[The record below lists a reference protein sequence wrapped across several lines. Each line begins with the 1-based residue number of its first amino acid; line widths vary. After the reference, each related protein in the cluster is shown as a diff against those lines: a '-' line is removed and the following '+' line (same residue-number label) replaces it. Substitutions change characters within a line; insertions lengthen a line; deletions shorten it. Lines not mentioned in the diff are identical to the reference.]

1 MEGFDLRDYQ
11 DDEKTKDILGKLISG
26 RAGYKTVVE
35 KRKDII
41 RCVECEQVLEGCEKF
56 CPECGKEIKC

>member
-11 DDEKTKDILGKLISG
+11 DDEKTKDIFGKLISG

-35 KRKDII
+35 ND
-41 RCVECEQVLEGCEKF
+41 L
-56 CPECGKEIKC
+56 KELGLI